1 MLGGLISSADAKD
14 SGRQRRHTRDS
25 ARSGSRLGR
34 IGGSLVLGVI
44 VTGLL
49 SIVGDVPF
57 ASDDAVRGGRS
68 AAAGLIAVGPR
79 GGEEVPTSLAI
90 TSESGPVHPVG
101 VNGEIDYGEIDA
113 RFGAS
118 RYGHSH
124 EGQDM
129 FAKPGTPLLAVRDGI
144 VVEKGNDGGRGNYVA
159 IYSESEDQTY
169 VYLHMLRP
177 TGLRPGAEVAASA
190 QVGAMGCTGSCY
202 GTHLHFEVR
211 LGKGIERKPIDPLPL
226 LKRWTQVPAER
237 SG

>member
-1 MLGGLISSADAKD
+1 
-14 SGRQRRHTRDS
+14 
-25 ARSGSRLGR
+25 
-34 IGGSLVLGVI
+34 VF

-49 SIVGDVPF
+49 SIVGDLPLV
-57 ASDDAVRGGRS
+57 ADDAVRGGRS
-68 AAAGLIAVGPR
+68 AAGLIPVGPR

-101 VNGEIDYGEIDA
+101 VDGEIDYGEADA

-129 FAKPGTPLLAVRDGI
+129 FAKPGTPLLAGHDG
-144 VVEKGNDGGRGNYVA
+144 VVVDKGNDGGRGNYVA
-159 IYSESEDQTY
+159 IYSASEDQTY

-177 TGLRPGAEVAASA
+177 TGLSSGADVPASA

-226 LKRWTQVPAER
+226 LKRWPPVPAEQ
-237 SG
+237 SD